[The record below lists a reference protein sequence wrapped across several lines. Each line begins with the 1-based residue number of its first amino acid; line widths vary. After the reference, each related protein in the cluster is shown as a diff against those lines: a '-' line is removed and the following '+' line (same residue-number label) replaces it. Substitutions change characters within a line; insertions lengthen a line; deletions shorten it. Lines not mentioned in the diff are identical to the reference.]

1 MDPFRGLIMLP
12 VNQMVPELQ
21 KSLYLGEP
29 NGHCSVKV
37 WTELLLDAMG
47 KKNTDK
53 AKQPPKPRFAK
64 TEEENTKIGGLIEGF
79 IAAKEEGNEAEFLRT
94 EGAKCLMQWA
104 MHEGLYPGRER
115 QSLTE
120 EEKAAV
126 EEAEAQEL
134 EKLKRCLTRFWR
146 QSKGMSDGAVRGGSI
161 VHKILDA
168 LAFNGTRA
176 LQKTEIFSRE
186 FATEVQKLEL
196 KELLKPHHGESKEK
210 AAMRL
215 QISKDFRE
223 AGMEALSPSER
234 SCLDIAHTNGIKLAA
249 AQRDRRKAEQKAN
262 SVVPLEGDEREGFL
276 TESPAVLADVLMLFG
291 VKANMQLTLFMGTRD
306 NNGKKFVRALHY
318 GRNIDGKSFNEFHP
332 NFAQVSQQFNAF
344 VSTSYHP
351 DVAPT
356 VNLGSSMAS
365 EVEGA
370 RAMAVD
376 GESLGQ
382 EEDPTLNDEM
392 EDEDEVDF
400 VPINGF
406 KDKNPPSG
414 WKPQLPGEFADLH
427 SMSNSEE
434 YEAAST
440 KPTFGAQQKPH
451 FPLTPASFDH
461 SFQHYPNPGR
471 QYQISQQQQGIQ
483 GVYPS
488 LPSSQQA
495 PVLSSGALFPSQ
507 GQLQALFNSG
517 IGQMQQRVSQQQ
529 SFDPNLQQLIPQ
541 QQQRQQQSFDP
552 NLQQLIPQQR
562 QQQQQQQHAFDPIL
576 QQFDPISQQQQFDLN
591 LQQQQQFDL
600 NLQQQHQQQ
609 QFDPNSQQQQF
620 DPNFQQQQAFN
631 QQQVFEQR
639 QLLEQQQ
646 WGAIEQQQALEQQ
659 RQRVLGKV
667 LEENRLMSQTSR
679 LENAQGPLQWSGQQ
693 ESPVSPKQTVH
704 STSSTGLKAL
714 PAGPASSQSATPP
727 SENLTKRKHTI
738 VPETSTP
745 QNGPPV
751 TVPEEGRGKRTRK
764 RAPVLDDPQNG
775 AVNVALGGKPKPKE
789 PVQRSS
795 TRGKKNR

>member
-1 MDPFRGLIMLP
+1 
-12 VNQMVPELQ
+12 
-21 KSLYLGEP
+21 
-29 NGHCSVKV
+29 
-37 WTELLLDAMG
+37 
-47 KKNTDK
+47 
-53 AKQPPKPRFAK
+53 
-64 TEEENTKIGGLIEGF
+64 
-79 IAAKEEGNEAEFLRT
+79 
-94 EGAKCLMQWA
+94 
-104 MHEGLYPGRER
+104 MHEGLYPGRKR

-168 LAFNGTRA
+168 LAFNGTQA

-186 FATEVQKLEL
+186 FTTEVQKLEL

-223 AGMEALSPSER
+223 AGMEALSPSEQLH
-234 SCLDIAHTNGIKLAA
+234 LDIAHADGIKLTA
-249 AQRDRRKAEQKAN
+249 AQRDRQKAEQKAN
-262 SVVPLEGDEREGFL
+262 SVVPLEGNEREGFL

-291 VKANMQLTLFMGTRD
+291 VKANMQLTLFMGTHD

-318 GRNIDGKSFNEFHP
+318 GRNIDGKSFNEFNP
-332 NFAQVSQQFNAF
+332 NFAQVSQQFNTF
-344 VSTSYHP
+344 VSMSYHP
-351 DVAPT
+351 DVTPT

-382 EEDPTLNDEM
+382 EDPTLNDEM

-427 SMSNSEE
+427 SMLNSEE

-451 FPLTPASFDH
+451 FLLMPASFDH

-483 GVYPS
+483 GAYPS
-488 LPSSQQA
+488 LSSSQQA

-517 IGQMQQRVSQQQ
+517 IGQMQQL
-529 SFDPNLQQLIPQ
+529 FTQ

-552 NLQQLIPQQR
+552 NLQQLILQQR
-562 QQQQQQQHAFDPIL
+562 QQQHA
-576 QQFDPISQQQQFDLN
+576 FDLN

-609 QFDPNSQQQQF
+609 QFDPNLQQQQF
-620 DPNFQQQQAFN
+620 DLNFQQQQAFN

-659 RQRVLGKV
+659 RQQVLGKV
-667 LEENRLMSQTSR
+667 LEENWLMSQMSR

-714 PAGPASSQSATPP
+714 PAGPALSQSATPP
-727 SENLTKRKHTI
+727 SENLTKRKHTLDI

-764 RAPVLDDPQNG
+764 QAPVLDDPQNG
-775 AVNVALGGKPKPKE
+775 AVNVALGGKRKPKE

-795 TRGKKNR
+795 TRGKKNW